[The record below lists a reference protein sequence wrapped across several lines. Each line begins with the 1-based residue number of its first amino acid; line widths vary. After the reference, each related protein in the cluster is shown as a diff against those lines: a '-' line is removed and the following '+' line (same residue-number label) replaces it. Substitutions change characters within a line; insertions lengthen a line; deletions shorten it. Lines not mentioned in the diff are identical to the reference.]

1 MTEKCPYC
9 GNEFS
14 NTKALGSH
22 IHYVHSMIHAQKTR
36 SEVEE
41 QRFQRLLSG
50 CLSDK
55 GLRKPRQVEK
65 VERAIR
71 EIPEGLSPTLDQYR
85 DVFKCALGKEELLKE
100 IEAMLGEEDGGKSG

>member
-1 MTEKCPYC
+1 
-9 GNEFS
+9 
-14 NTKALGSH
+14 
-22 IHYVHSMIHAQKTR
+22 
-36 SEVEE
+36 
-41 QRFQRLLSG
+41 
-50 CLSDK
+50 
-55 GLRKPRQVEK
+55 VEK